1 MSDSYDARPLDVIYD
16 LAVKGEVM
24 RLAGVARRELG
35 LVELGDADHRIIG
48 RLNNA
53 LRALDNAKDL
63 LTPPAG
69 DEVSRA
75 VAS

>member
-1 MSDSYDARPLDVIYD
+1 VADSYDARPLEVIYD

-35 LVELGDADHRIIG
+35 LIELGDADHRLVG

-53 LRALDNAKDL
+53 LRALDNAKAL
-63 LTPPAG
+63 LAPPAA
-69 DEVSRA
+69 DEVAQA